1 MEGKPDPGFALADED
16 FFPLCA
22 SLSKILG
29 LRPFHGHNVAVLQMA
44 DAPYAAHSAFDGA
57 GNHLVCA
64 HQSIILEE
72 ALRRNRIL
80 PVKDAAVI
88 LIQAS
93 FTYRK
98 INAIRISHSSCPF
111 LGEKRVSSDVFSIT
125 YFSES
130 FDVQGILLVS
140 VPNDAPTDQK

>member
-29 LRPFHGHNVAVLQMA
+29 LRPFHSHNVAVLQMA

-72 ALRRNRIL
+72 AFRRNRIL

-88 LIQAS
+88 LICYS
-93 FTYRK
+93 VEDFRGRSTRVTCDD
-98 INAIRISHSSCPF
+98 INTCCYTG
-111 LGEKRVSSDVFSIT
+111 LSDR
-125 YFSES
+125 
-130 FDVQGILLVS
+130 LVS
-140 VPNDAPTDQK
+140 H